1 MSTRV
6 GSHTRACGGAVV
18 SRAHVRPPW
27 QDAQMSSARGRRR
40 RRASV
45 ASFMGVAGLTTDRAW
60 RGGVR
65 RAAREAVDHDDSD
78 VGGELGGL
86 TGEQRVVCGWKPI
99 VRTLLQLV
107 TIWSHNSLL

>member
-65 RAAREAVDHDDSD
+65 RAACEAVDHDDSD
-78 VGGELGGL
+78 VGGELGGSPVNS
-86 TGEQRVVCGWKPI
+86 GVVCGWKPI
-99 VRTLLQLV
+99 AT
-107 TIWSHNSLL
+107 